1 MKKKILYVILF
12 SCLLLFCGCPSW
24 VNLSTDKKINKFEN
38 VYNLDEAW
46 STDVK
51 SIFQVWKPL
60 QIDNFLYIME
70 DGFEDYGYNDNYDQF
85 HYVKKIDLKNGNVVG
100 TSENFDNNI
109 KTDLF
114 IYDDFLYFFAE
125 ENNII
130 FLDKDS
136 LNIIK
141 IIKIGLDQYSYNYHC
156 KILQYKDNLIW
167 GNNSNADKK
176 NMIMVNVPELFAME
190 NGEEY
195 IPKILYTQANGNAVD
210 SYAIDGEILYFLTS
224 DLLRHQGEEIC
235 TLYAYNLET
244 KETLWKKE
252 FPTITGTMDCS
263 LQICNDRLYFIET
276 DYLCCFNKN
285 NGEIIWKKEQ
295 TEEDK
300 YKEVWCAPHF
310 ALREL
315 ILEDNKVF
323 FSGDL
328 CEAVLPDIKY
338 PKENIKNLFCY
349 DLKNGKYVWG
359 DLIPR
364 TAMINAVMVVND
376 GKLFISTIEGF
387 RIYDKD
393 NGKLLGDYTEYR
405 DEASNVFYYDNK
417 YIFFDCHDM
426 KGRYV
431 AVTISEK

>member
-1 MKKKILYVILF
+1 MNKFLKYLILSSCFLLSSCTFLNNNKNEKKEK
-12 SCLLLFCGCPSW
+12 
-24 VNLSTDKKINKFEN
+24 KFEN
-38 VYNLDEAW
+38 VYNLTEAW
-46 STDVK
+46 STDVE

-100 TSENFDNNI
+100 TSKNFDNNI

-141 IIKIGLDQYSYNYHC
+141 IIKIGLEQYSYNYHC

-210 SYAIDGEILYFLTS
+210 SYAIEGEILYFLTT
-224 DLLRHQGEEIC
+224 DWLLHGGEDTC
-235 TLYAYNLET
+235 TLYAYNIET

-252 FPTITGTMDCS
+252 FPTITGTMHCS
-263 LQICNDRLYFIET
+263 IQIIDDNLYVIEKNM
-276 DYLCCFNKN
+276 YCFNKLT
-285 NGEIIWKKEQ
+285 GKEIWKKEQ

-300 YKEVWCAPHF
+300 YKEVICA
-310 ALREL
+310 AES
-315 ILEDNKVF
+315 ILPDLAICDNKVYF
-323 FSGDL
+323 TGYFS
-328 CEAVLPDIKY
+328 EIAFTTSKY

-359 DLIPR
+359 DLIYGTGNLDSIPLIR
-364 TAMINAVMVVND
+364 D
-376 GKLFISTIEGF
+376 DKLFISTFSCF

-393 NGKLLGDYTEYR
+393 SGKLLGDYPNYCNE
-405 DEASNVFYYDNK
+405 EADIVFYYDNK